1 MAAAANR
8 PAVCPSCGGALQLLR
23 LNMRESM
30 LSCAGGGD
38 CLWPLDSE
46 EGASD
51 VHIVADARA
60 PAEMAEGRG
69 QHRRKKKKKRRRER
83 EEAPAA
89 AAQPPAPQ
97 RGRASPAASPI
108 RSPEFAAGFAPG
120 GAATA
125 PAQDGGSMQPMM
137 DAESLKRGG
146 GAEKKP
152 AAELP
157 PSAPASETFSALSP
171 GLSGSLHSKGG
182 PGGAQG
188 IDLQAQLNALD
199 AFLQGDDDDDDDDLL

>member
-1 MAAAANR
+1 MATAANR

-38 CLWPLDSE
+38 CLWPLDSD

-60 PAEMAEGRG
+60 PAELAEGRG
-69 QHRRKKKKKRRRER
+69 QHRRKKKKRRRESQ
-83 EEAPAA
+83 APA
-89 AAQPPAPQ
+89 AAQPPAAQ

-120 GAATA
+120 GAAAAA

-146 GAEKKP
+146 AEKKP
-152 AAELP
+152 AAEQQ
-157 PSAPASETFSALSP
+157 PSAPASETFGALSP
-171 GLSGSLHSKGG
+171 GLSGSQGSKSG

-199 AFLQGDDDDDDDDLL
+199 AFLQGDDDDDDDLL